1 MAGPVGRKR
10 KRSYNTSG
18 FKQRTNAQ
26 ASPDPPDHSRAPSPS
41 DDEDGDEEIYRA
53 HVISDSVKQV
63 CIEDEDVALT
73 DVEETD
79 AWDGIDNNKLCQ

>member
-18 FKQRTNAQ
+18 FKQQTNAQ

-41 DDEDGDEEIYRA
+41 DDEDGDEEIYGT

-63 CIEDEDVALT
+63 CIEDEDAALT

-79 AWDGIDNNKLCQ
+79 AWDGIDNEEL